1 MSLMK
6 FNIWIYY
13 MLFYFIVA
21 LGKFPQCFKAL
32 MVPIETVLHFENGI
46 KKETKIPVETNF
58 TSFNLIYH

>member
-1 MSLMK
+1 
-6 FNIWIYY
+6 
-13 MLFYFIVA
+13 MLFYFIAA